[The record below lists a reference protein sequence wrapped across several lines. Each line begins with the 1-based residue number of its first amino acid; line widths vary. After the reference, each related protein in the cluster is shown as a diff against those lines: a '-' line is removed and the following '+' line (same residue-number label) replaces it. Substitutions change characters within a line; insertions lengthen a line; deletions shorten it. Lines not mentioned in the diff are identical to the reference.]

1 LLVRVE
7 LEDVEDGLWVT
18 SSFLLCDGRR
28 GEQLGPLW
36 RKSSE
41 ASRHWVKPD
50 VHLVNKVGGLADAH
64 EWGARVDVFHPAVDL
79 LVGAESEVY
88 QLVLDLDFDAEGLD
102 IDALDINDVD
112 ELENEGRRRRLL
124 ILEDLKLVHGEN
136 KPLLAPQEA
145 PDAFLF
151 DACSAGPDDGAD
163 RLIGRHRARVVKD
176 RIRACISTRRVGGGG
191 LLPRR
196 GSRRWWQAGGRS
208 TRSGWRRG
216 GPRWR
221 EGGL

>member
-1 LLVRVE
+1 MADEVSSLDHCGGSPCHDQL
-7 LEDVEDGLWVT
+7 GSSQWVT
-18 SSFLLCDGRR
+18 Y
-28 GEQLGPLW
+28 
-36 RKSSE
+36 SE

-124 ILEDLKLVHGEN
+124 LSDTTLR
-136 KPLLAPQEA
+136 
-145 PDAFLF
+145 
-151 DACSAGPDDGAD
+151 S
-163 RLIGRHRARVVKD
+163 RLRPNDIPH
-176 RIRACISTRRVGGGG
+176 S
-191 LLPRR
+191 
-196 GSRRWWQAGGRS
+196 
-208 TRSGWRRG
+208 
-216 GPRWR
+216 
-221 EGGL
+221 